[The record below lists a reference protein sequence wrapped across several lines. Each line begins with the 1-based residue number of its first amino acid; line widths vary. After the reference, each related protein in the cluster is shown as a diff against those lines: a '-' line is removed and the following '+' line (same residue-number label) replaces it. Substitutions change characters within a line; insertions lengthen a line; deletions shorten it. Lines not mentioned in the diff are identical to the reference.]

1 MERPRLTRAVLV
13 PMLAIAVLACESTNP
28 AEPSP
33 SVATFRVQACS
44 SQTFQVRVSDPD
56 TIQRATQLI
65 GSEDQPVLLGALAR
79 GDGGFNEPWSWHL
92 VPGTI
97 DFADLTTEVCDGCPR
112 MLEQDTGYWVDSV
125 GRFCPWT
132 SRIVGRIN

>member
-1 MERPRLTRAVLV
+1 MMRATTATVAAA
-13 PMLAIAVLACESTNP
+13 LAAVLAACASSSPTD
-28 AEPSP
+28 PSP
-33 SVATFRVQACS
+33 STATFRVQACT
-44 SQTFQVRVSDPD
+44 SQTFQVRVSDPA

-65 GSEDQPVLLGALAR
+65 GSDDQPVLLGALAR

-97 DFADLTTEVCDGCPR
+97 QFADLTTEVCDGCPR
-112 MLEQDTGYWVDSV
+112 MLEQDTGYWVDTV

-132 SRIVGRIN
+132 SRIVARVK